1 MIHLVTLINPVPQA
15 KRERIATLTRLEDT
29 VKKKLA
35 EEAARRPPR
44 TKQQKLQK
52 QMELRL
58 KVRGLRASRAPCQ
71 PGSAP
76 AHRCATARAPASRL
90 APRAMVA

>member
-29 VKKKLA
+29 VKKQLA

-76 AHRCATARAPASRL
+76 ACRCATARAPASRL

>member
-1 MIHLVTLINPVPQA
+1 MIHLVTPINPVPQA

-58 KVRGLRASRAPCQ
+58 KVCGLAARPLANDDACGASPVRRP
-71 PGSAP
+71 
-76 AHRCATARAPASRL
+76 L
-90 APRAMVA
+90 V

>member
-29 VKKKLA
+29 VKKQLA

-58 KVRGLRASRAPCQ
+58 KVRGLRASRAPYL

-76 AHRCATARAPASRL
+76 ACRCATARAPASRL